1 MEHSVNNG
9 KKDQMRHF
17 ISIMIMVAIFVAIG
31 PATFAAEQ
39 KLPVIKGKKI
49 VAMVDD
55 EPITYDEFKQNL
67 GIEEGGGNPKKEK
80 DLLRRLIN
88 TRLLVQEGKR
98 IGLDQLPNIK
108 KDVEIFSRITLREE
122 LMNRYLK
129 NIKPDEKEIDKVY
142 REATKE
148 WKISSILFE
157 KEENAKKTEKNILE
171 GKSFEEIFKSSVGD
185 GTAKAAEEGKYFKE
199 KDLLPEIAGAITKL
213 KVGEVSPIIPIK
225 SGFVISKVEDI
236 RVTESAEVKEWAKQE
251 ALRLKQK
258 DALSRYD
265 KELKKKHAK
274 INQKV
279 LDGIDLEAKE
289 LGFNKLLEDK
299 RVLVEIQ
306 GERPI
311 TVGEF
316 TEYVRQQLF
325 HGVERAIET
334 KRLNKKKAQ
343 TLDEMLHKRVF
354 QKEAL
359 RLGIDKTE
367 SYRNRVREHEDSLI
381 FGTLVQKAVAPDV
394 KLEEDDLKTY
404 YAEHI
409 QEYTYPEMMKIQDL
423 VFSKREDAE
432 KAVMKLKQG
441 TDFQWLQAN
450 EEGQV
455 EKDTKGVL
463 EFDGKQLLTTKDL
476 PEEVQKAVSGA
487 RSGDVRLYASSRGYF
502 YALLLQ
508 EVVPSKPQPYDEA
521 RVDIA
526 KKVYNE
532 KLKKAVEDYADKLRA
547 VSEVK
552 IYLK

>member
-1 MEHSVNNG
+1 
-9 KKDQMRHF
+9 MRHF
-17 ISIMIMVAIFVAIG
+17 ISIMIMVVIFVAIG

-49 VAMVDD
+49 VAVVDD

-67 GIEEGGGNPKKEK
+67 GLEEGGGNPKKEK
-80 DLLRRLIN
+80 ELLRRLIN

-122 LMNRYLK
+122 LMNRYVK

-185 GTAKAAEEGKYFKE
+185 GTAKATEEGKYFKE
-199 KDLLPEIAGAITKL
+199 KDLSPEIAGAITKL

-265 KELKKKHAK
+265 KELKKKYAK

-279 LDGIDLEAKE
+279 LDGIDFEAKE
-289 LGFNKLLEDK
+289 LAFNKLLEDK

-311 TVGEF
+311 RVGEF

-381 FGTLVQKAVAPDV
+381 FGTLVEKAVAPDV
-394 KLEEDDLKTY
+394 KLNEDDLKTY

-409 QEYTYPEMMKIQDL
+409 QEYTYPEMMKIQGL

-455 EKDTKGVL
+455 DKDTKGVL
-463 EFDGKQLLTTKDL
+463 EFDGKLLLTTKDL
-476 PEEVQKAVSGA
+476 PEEFQKAVSGA

-502 YALLLQ
+502 CALLLQ

-521 RVDIA
+521 RADIA